1 MVVGGHAWLLGGV
14 HGCRGACMVVGGACM
29 GYNEIRSMSR
39 GYASYWNAFLLPSAN
54 EVWGKVIFS
63 QACVIPSVH
72 RGGGLASQY
81 ALGRGGWLPSIHW
94 KGEVGF
100 PTCTGKGVGFPAC
113 TGGVCIQNWEK
124 RVVRILLEWL
134 SCKRY
139 DYSQT
144 FFL

>member
-1 MVVGGHAWLLGGV
+1 MVVGGHAWLF
-14 HGCRGACMVVGGACM
+14 GGACM

-39 GYASYWNAFLLPSAN
+39 WYASYWNAFLLPSAN

-72 RGGGLASQY
+72 G
-81 ALGRGGWLPSIHW
+81 GRGGWLPSMHW
-94 KGEVGF
+94 
-100 PTCTGKGVGFPAC
+100 
-113 TGGVCIQNWEK
+113 GVCFQNWEK

-144 FFL
+144 FF

>member
-1 MVVGGHAWLLGGV
+1 MVARWGVHGCWGVCVWLLGGMRGCQWV
-14 HGCRGACMVVGGACM
+14 HGCWGVCMVVGGACMVVGGGACM

-39 GYASYWNAFLLPSAN
+39 WYASYWNAFLLPSAN

-72 RGGGLASQY
+72 RGGGV
-81 ALGRGGWLPSIHW
+81 GFPPCTGKGGWLPSMHW
-94 KGEVGF
+94 
-100 PTCTGKGVGFPAC
+100 
-113 TGGVCIQNWEK
+113 GVCFQNWEK

-144 FFL
+144 IF